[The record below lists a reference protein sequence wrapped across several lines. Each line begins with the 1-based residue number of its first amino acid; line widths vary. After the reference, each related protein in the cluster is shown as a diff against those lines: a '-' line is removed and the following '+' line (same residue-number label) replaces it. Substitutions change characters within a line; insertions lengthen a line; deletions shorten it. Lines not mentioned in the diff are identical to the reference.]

1 MGGAYG
7 GKARPAAH
15 VAAAAAI
22 AASKLN
28 KPVRL
33 IMDLKSNMQLMG
45 KRFPYLAKYNV
56 RITKYL
62 VEFYITRSNNF
73 VIFDN

>member
-7 GKARPAAH
+7 GKARPASH

-33 IMDLKSNMQLMG
+33 IMDIKSNMQLMG
-45 KRFPYLAKYNV
+45 KRFPYFAKYNV
-56 RITKYL
+56 RLRTFCYL
-62 VEFYITRSNNF
+62 YIF
-73 VIFDN
+73 

>member
-7 GKARPAAH
+7 AKGRPPAH

-33 IMDLKSNMQLMG
+33 IMDIKSNMELMG

-56 RITKYL
+56 SLEETFLYKL
-62 VEFYITRSNNF
+62 K
-73 VIFDN
+73 DA